1 VLEMTRQDDSAVETA
16 QKHRAGRSI
25 LYIGGNIS
33 FHSVVRTFLERLGYR
48 VHTVCTGKEAV
59 QAVREQQFDVIVMD
73 MGVPIDDDLGVYQ
86 RIRGVR
92 PTATIMTMASSATKE
107 IAGHAMAGAA

>member
-1 VLEMTRQDDSAVETA
+1 MTRQHDTDPKTNSVPRPRT
-16 QKHRAGRSI
+16 GRSI

-33 FHSVVRTFLERLGYR
+33 FHAVVTSFLQRLGYEVR
-48 VHTVCTGKEAV
+48 TVCTGKEAV
-59 QAVREQQFDVIVMD
+59 QAVREEQFDVIVMD

-92 PTATIMTMASSATKE
+92 PTATIMTMASSANKD
-107 IAGHAMAGAA
+107 IVGRAVAGAA

>member
-1 VLEMTRQDDSAVETA
+1 MEMTRQDDTA
-16 QKHRAGRSI
+16 ADSVREYRAGRSI

-33 FHSVVRTFLERLGYR
+33 FHAVVTSFLERLGYQ
-48 VHTVCTGKEAV
+48 VCTVCTGKEAV
-59 QAVREQQFDVIVMD
+59 QAVRERQFDVIVMD

-92 PTATIMTMASSATKE
+92 QSATIMTMASSATKDA
-107 IAGHAMAGAA
+107 AGHALAGVA